1 MAHCSVSCEWLHG
14 DGLQELK
21 RALLS
26 GIGDG
31 GHLEGQG
38 RGCTGG
44 RLAGIAHDGGELFEQ
59 RAEAVGWGAIVQRV
73 GRNLLQSPL
82 GALRRGDGIATA
94 RTWRPSDVDRPMR
107 CGAYLPG
114 PDDLD
119 RRSGR
124 ERWPFLFG
132 ANPASKGR
140 LSAT

>member
-1 MAHCSVSCEWLHG
+1 MSCEWLHG

-82 GALRRGDGIATA
+82 GALRRGDGISEGQRA
-94 RTWRPSDVDRPMR
+94 PSAVGPKE
-107 CGAYLPG
+107 CGCLTFNYPQ
-114 PDDLD
+114 
-119 RRSGR
+119 
-124 ERWPFLFG
+124 
-132 ANPASKGR
+132 
-140 LSAT
+140 LS